1 MYFFLITTKDIFQW
15 GHKLNRK
22 LQGVENIVLCLL
34 MYKPQLGYY
43 VQSKQDYLWSLL
55 DTSLFKKAIFS
66 NHFVRSNK
74 INALNRPMTKTKFPV
89 NEQNLFNLNCN
100 LFDKSNNIKK
110 SSIKK
115 RQQENKASICIFL
128 RSLYWPIALLHREK
142 VWYNTCKTLSCLHY
156 SLKGFV

>member
-1 MYFFLITTKDIFQW
+1 MSANVQSTARL
-15 GHKLNRK
+15 
-22 LQGVENIVLCLL
+22 LCAEQARLSL
-34 MYKPQLGYY
+34 VFIGYKPIQ
-43 VQSKQDYLWSLL
+43 KRNR
-55 DTSLFKKAIFS
+55 AIFS
-66 NHFVRSNK
+66 NHFLRSNK